1 VSARW
6 GGEGSQLGL
15 RPPRSQLG
23 LRGVVCRRAGNGVLN
38 KSKQKGFGLSHA
50 RVIVLCSDLMLW
62 AAEDYQYKGHIPL
75 VEVVRAHACARCLP
89 RRRLRLR
96 LR

>member
-1 VSARW
+1 M
-6 GGEGSQLGL
+6 
-15 RPPRSQLG
+15 
-23 LRGVVCRRAGNGVLN
+23 LN

-75 VEVVRAHACARCLP
+75 VEVVRARAHAVCRVAL
-89 RRRLRLR
+89 RRRLK
-96 LR
+96 